1 MNRRPCMELT
11 LRDYSAGD
19 FDTLHAIDCA
29 CYPPGIAYS
38 RRTLRW
44 FLNLAD
50 AQCLVAQSGAAADA
64 PIIGFIVGQA
74 AGTRGHIIT
83 LDVSEAHRREG
94 VGSALLAEIERRF
107 AERGVRE
114 IELETATSNEAGVA
128 FWQGHGYRGVGVLRR
143 YYLGR
148 LDAYHM
154 RKSLDP
160 SQEDLTRA

>member
-1 MNRRPCMELT
+1 MELI
-11 LRDYSAGD
+11 LRDYSAND

-44 FLNLAD
+44 FLKLSG
-50 AQCLVAQSGAAADA
+50 AQCVIAQLGAAAGS
-64 PIIGFIVGQA
+64 PIAGFIVGQS
-74 AGTRGHIIT
+74 AGARGHIVT
-83 LDVSEAHRREG
+83 LDVLEAHRRAG
-94 VGSALLAEIERRF
+94 VGSALLAEIERRLGQS
-107 AERGVRE
+107 GVRE

-128 FWQGHGYRGVGVLRR
+128 FWQGHGYRSAGVLRR

-154 RKSLDP
+154 QKRLDP
-160 SQEDLTRA
+160 AQEAPGGLTRA